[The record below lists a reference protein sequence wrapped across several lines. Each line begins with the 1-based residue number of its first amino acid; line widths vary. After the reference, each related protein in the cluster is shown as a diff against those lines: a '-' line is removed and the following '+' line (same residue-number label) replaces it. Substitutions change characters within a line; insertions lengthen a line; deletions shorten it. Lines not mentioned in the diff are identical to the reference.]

1 MALLEY
7 RITENG
13 YELYDKV
20 KVAIERIKAF
30 EPAEGYWLAYGGGK
44 DSVVCKALCDMAGVK
59 YQAHYSCT
67 SVDPPELVRFI
78 KSQPDVCFDI
88 PKDKDGK
95 PITMWNLI
103 PRKLIP
109 PTRLTRYCCEELKES
124 AGKGYIT
131 ITGVRWAESANR
143 KNNQALINIGNSKRN
158 KILLN
163 FDDDEARRM
172 TEQCYRTRRTM
183 LNPIIDWLDEDVWEF
198 IKGYG
203 ISYCILYDCGY
214 KRLGCIGCPLSSNA
228 KTELEAYP
236 KYKENYIRAFYKMLN
251 ERRQQ
256 GLPVYETW
264 KTGEDVMDWWL
275 GKNKDEDEDQIL
287 IDFDSLEKAKEYIKE
302 SDDTK

>member
-7 RITENG
+7 RITKNG
-13 YELYDKV
+13 YEWYDKV
-20 KVAIERIKAF
+20 KVAIGRIKAF

-163 FDDDEARRM
+163 FDDDEARR
-172 TEQCYRTRRTM
+172 TVEHCYRTRNT
-183 LNPIIDWLDEDVWEF
+183 LVNPIIDWSDEDVWEF

-203 ISYCILYDCGY
+203 IPYCSLYDCGY
-214 KRLGCIGCPLSSNA
+214 KRLGCIGCPMSFKA
-228 KTELEAYP
+228 AEELDVYP
-236 KYKENYIRAFYKMLN
+236 KYRENYIRAFERMLIAREQN
-251 ERRQQ
+251 
-256 GLPVYETW
+256 GKNNKTW

-275 GKNKDEDEDQIL
+275 EKTKPTPDDNQML
-287 IDFDSLEKAKEYIKE
+287 IEFE
-302 SDDTK
+302 SEE

>member
-30 EPAEGYWLAYGGGK
+30 EPAEGYWLAYSGGK
-44 DSVVCKALCDMAGVK
+44 DSVVCNALCDMAGVK

-78 KSQPDVCFDI
+78 KAQPDVYFDI
-88 PKDKDGK
+88 PRDSDGE
-95 PITMWNLI
+95 PVTMWNLI
-103 PRKLIP
+103 PRKLMP
-109 PTRLTRYCCEELKES
+109 PTRLARYCCEELKES

-143 KNNQALINIGNSKRN
+143 KNNKALINIGNSKRN
-158 KILLN
+158 NIMLN

-172 TEQCYRTRRTM
+172 TEHCYRTRRTM
-183 LNPIIDWLDEDVWEF
+183 LNPIIDWSDEDVWEF

-203 ISYCILYDCGY
+203 IPYCILYDCGY
-214 KRLGCIGCPLSSNA
+214 KRLGCIGCPLSTKA
-228 KTELEAYP
+228 AAELQAYP
-236 KYKENYIRAFYKMLN
+236 IYKSNYIRAFKKMLQQ
-251 ERRQQ
+251 RQKK
-256 GLPVYETW
+256 GLPINKTW
-264 KTGEDVMDWWL
+264 KTGEDVMQWWL
-275 GKNKDEDEDQIL
+275 QKNKKTDETQVL
-287 IDFDSLEKAKEYIKE
+287 MDFEPEE
-302 SDDTK
+302 EE

>member
-7 RITENG
+7 RITKNG

-109 PTRLTRYCCEELKES
+109 PTRYTRYCCEELKES

-251 ERRQQ
+251 ERRQK

-302 SDDTK
+302 SEDTK